1 MSSPLHTGELNV
13 IHLYLYLSSSFSFP
27 DYLVIR
33 RTKVPGDENC
43 SSSVSCACVKQL
55 PLVPSSFVYT
65 RDQIQRLKIWSIFL
79 QPGTKFA
86 SFDLGV
92 SVKRSVF
99 FFFFELK
106 VIVTFFLRIVIRIK
120 KNVYYNSKNLV
131 ITIKCKHYNINVYYY
146 FFNIT

>member
-1 MSSPLHTGELNV
+1 ML
-13 IHLYLYLSSSFSFP
+13 
-27 DYLVIR
+27 R

-79 QPGTKFA
+79 QPGTKFV

-99 FFFFELK
+99 FFFFFELK
-106 VIVTFFLRIVIRIK
+106 VLVTFFLRIVIKIK
-120 KNVYYNSKNLV
+120 K
-131 ITIKCKHYNINVYYY
+131 KCIL
-146 FFNIT
+146 